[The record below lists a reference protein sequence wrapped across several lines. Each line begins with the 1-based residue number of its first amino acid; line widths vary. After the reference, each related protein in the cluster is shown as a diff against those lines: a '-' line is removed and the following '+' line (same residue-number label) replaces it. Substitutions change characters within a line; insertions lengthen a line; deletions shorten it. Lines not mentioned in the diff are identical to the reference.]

1 MIIAKNS
8 NHHLVRILQGI
19 PIGIADDVDY
29 CYALL
34 VKVSKFQKQM
44 FLFSFEQKIGRNSF
58 EFCPSL

>member
-8 NHHLVRILQGI
+8 DHHLVRILQGI

-34 VKVSKFQKQM
+34 VENVHQSFG
-44 FLFSFEQKIGRNSF
+44 LFSKCF
-58 EFCPSL
+58 SLKYDVVEENF

>member
-44 FLFSFEQKIGRNSF
+44 FLFSFEPKIG
-58 EFCPSL
+58 